1 MNNLTDLNK
10 KKIGILEEGNKI
22 YLTFNGI
29 KSNTKNKKNIII
41 PNAYIKKLIL
51 DELSGKYN
59 QNLKISMIS
68 IILKYS
74 ANSED
79 TKKFIIPELLK
90 YLETVP

>member
-1 MNNLTDLNK
+1 MS
-10 KKIGILEEGNKI
+10 IR
-22 YLTFNGI
+22 
-29 KSNTKNKKNIII
+29 
-41 PNAYIKKLIL
+41 
-51 DELSGKYN
+51 KYN

-90 YLETVP
+90 YLETDLLFYRVNSPESLANAQKIIWDNALKEFDEYF